1 MQDFVIEKVQI
12 RQKLHFNWEK
22 GLTVTRG
29 LGIGDFTVKQL

>member
-12 RQKLHFNWEK
+12 RQKLHFNCEK